1 MGRTEQ
7 RVSRDERRQQILDAA
22 TRVFGA
28 KGTSAGTLQEI
39 AEQVGI
45 TRAGVLHHFGSKDM
59 LLQAVLEDRDRSDVA
74 ELPEQHVPSGAD
86 WFRHLVRTA
95 VENTQRPGIV
105 QAYAVLSSE
114 ALTEGHQATPFF
126 QHRYAALREEGAQAI
141 EQTWSDADL
150 DPERVALAAAC
161 IPAVMDGLQIQW
173 LLDPEHVDLARATA
187 FCIEAILNAATP
199 SDAEPLELPVD
210 PS

>member
-1 MGRTEQ
+1 MGQSSQ
-7 RVSRDERRQQILDAA
+7 RVSRSERRQQILDAA

-59 LLQAVLEDRDRSDVA
+59 LLQAVLEYRDHSDVA
-74 ELPEQHVPSGAD
+74 ELPEQHVPNGAD

-105 QAYAVLSSE
+105 QAYVVLSSE
-114 ALTEGHQATPFF
+114 AVTEGHPATPFF
-126 QHRYAALREEGAQAI
+126 QHRYAALREEGMAAI
-141 EQTWSDADL
+141 RETWPEADL
-150 DPERVALAAAC
+150 PPDKVALAAAC
-161 IPAVMDGLQIQW
+161 IPAIMDGLQVQW
-173 LLDPEHVDLARATA
+173 LLDPDHVDLAEATA
-187 FCIEAILNAATP
+187 FCFEAILNAVTP
-199 SDAEPLELPVD
+199 ADAAPLDLPVS